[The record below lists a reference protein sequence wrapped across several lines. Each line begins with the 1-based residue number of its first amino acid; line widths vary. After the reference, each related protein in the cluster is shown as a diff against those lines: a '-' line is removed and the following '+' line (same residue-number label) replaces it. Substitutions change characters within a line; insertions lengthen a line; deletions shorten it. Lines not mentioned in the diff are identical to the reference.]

1 MVNFE
6 GEPEIIKDGKPVV
19 PLTESSSML
28 HRLLCYAYP
37 VESPPSITSEADL
50 DGVCDVHEAAH
61 KYQMFKA
68 QRLIETMLM
77 EQPLVDAYPHRLF
90 IIAAVRNIPHLAS
103 KAAHATLKLSVCPPI
118 SILSDM
124 RRITE
129 DRLQRLYNFHHA
141 CGTAA
146 QELLKNLASVPYEAM
161 GYDGWHT
168 SFQKLQNY
176 SFGGKMRDTV
186 ENVAHF
192 RLRSP

>member
-1 MVNFE
+1 NFE
-6 GEPEIIKDGKPVV
+6 GEPEIVKDGKPVV
-19 PLTESSSML
+19 PLTESSSTL

-37 VESPPSITSEADL
+37 KADL
-50 DGVCDVHEAAH
+50 DDVCDVHEAAH

-124 RRITE
+124 RRTSS
-129 DRLQRLYNFHHA
+129 
-141 CGTAA
+141 CG
-146 QELLKNLASVPYEAM
+146 
-161 GYDGWHT
+161 
-168 SFQKLQNY
+168 
-176 SFGGKMRDTV
+176 
-186 ENVAHF
+186 
-192 RLRSP
+192 